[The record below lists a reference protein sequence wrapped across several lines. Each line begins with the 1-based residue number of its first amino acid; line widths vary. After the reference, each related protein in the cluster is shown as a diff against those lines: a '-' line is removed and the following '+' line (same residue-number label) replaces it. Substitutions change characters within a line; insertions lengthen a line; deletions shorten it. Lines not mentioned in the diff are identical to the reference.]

1 MQIARRDALKLL
13 ACGVGVV
20 ALGAVGLTQIGKTK
34 SASKLTSA
42 VSSPKT
48 TVVSTSS
55 ASSAQTSYTTIKLVY
70 FGMAI
75 QSTGTKQ
82 EYWTMPSPVYLSDLL
97 AEMKRKHE
105 VFAAMLPSMAIVVN
119 GNPAEPNQQLSN
131 HDEVDFVPA
140 YAGG

>member
-1 MQIARRDALKLL
+1 MQIDRRDALKLL

-20 ALGAVGLTQIGKTK
+20 ALGAAGLTQIGKTK
-34 SASKLTSA
+34 SALKLDS
-42 VSSPKT
+42 VSSLKA

-55 ASSAQTSYTTIKLVY
+55 ASSAPASYATIKLVY

-75 QSTGTKQ
+75 QSTGTTQ
-82 EYWTMPSPVYLSDLL
+82 EYWTMSSPVYLSDVL
-97 AEMKRKHE
+97 AELKQKHE

-119 GNPAEPNQQLSN
+119 GNPAEPTQQLSD
-131 HDEVDFVPA
+131 HEEVDFIPA

>member
-20 ALGAVGLTQIGKTK
+20 ALGAAGLTQIGKTK
-34 SASKLTSA
+34 SASKLASA
-42 VSSPKT
+42 VSSPKA

-55 ASSAQTSYTTIKLVY
+55 ASSASASYATIKLVY

-75 QSTGTKQ
+75 QSKGRKQ
-82 EYWTMPSPVYLSDLL
+82 EYWTMSSPVYLSDVL
-97 AEMKRKHE
+97 AELKQKHE

-119 GNPAEPNQQLSN
+119 GNPAEPTQQLSDN
-131 HDEVDFVPA
+131 DEVDFIPA